1 MGQYCVEG
9 AQVSDGFRDLE
20 GPPLTRTKDVVLMAT
35 VSSYEGLPH
44 PGRNDVRQFSELFE
58 PVFRASSV
66 EAQRNAAA
74 ALARSPHVP
83 RSVAWFIAT
92 QPIAV
97 AALFLAAS
105 PALDDEM
112 LIAAARLKGREHA
125 KAIAARPNLSVKVV
139 DALVALHQGLP
150 DRAAKP
156 QADPASADVASGGT
170 RAEREEGLRQT
181 LKSLVARD
189 ALTREEENQDAEAE
203 REEALLMRFA
213 RLREAKGF
221 SRMLAHC
228 LGSSIWLTNRI
239 MLDLSGLQLA
249 TALKALGLHD
259 GETRFALTQF
269 YPHLAETTAGAT
281 RAETV
286 VATLDAEECA
296 DRVGVWIRAD
306 AYTEGQA
313 EESAA
318 NANSEMPRRFK
329 LAEKRAAG

>member
-1 MGQYCVEG
+1 M
-9 AQVSDGFRDLE
+9 SDGFRDLE

-35 VSSYEGLPH
+35 VSSFEAMTH

-58 PVFRASSV
+58 PVFRASSH

-83 RSVAWFIAT
+83 RSVAWFLAT
-92 QPIAV
+92 QPIGV

-105 PALDDEM
+105 PTLDDEL
-112 LIAAARLKGREHA
+112 LIAAARLKGRDHA

-150 DRAAKP
+150 DRSAKP
-156 QADPASADVASGGT
+156 RADAAPQPAELVTTEPGQSRGV
-170 RAEREEGLRQT
+170 REEDLRRT

-189 ALTREEENQDAEAE
+189 ALTRNEESDDAAAE

-213 RLREAKGF
+213 RLREAKAF

-228 LGSSIWLTNRI
+228 LGSSVWLTNRI

-249 TALKALGLHD
+249 TALMALGLHD

-269 YPHLAETTAGAT
+269 YPHLSENAGAGT
-281 RAETV
+281 RAESV
-286 VATLDAEECA
+286 VAGLDADECA

-306 AYTEGQA
+306 AYTDGQA

-318 NANSEMPRRFK
+318 NGNGAAPQRFN
-329 LAEKRAAG
+329 AAQKRAAG

>member
-35 VSSYEGLPH
+35 VSSFEAMPH

-58 PVFRASSV
+58 PVFRASSQD
-66 EAQRNAAA
+66 AQRNAAA

-105 PALDDEM
+105 PILDDDL
-112 LIAAARLKGREHA
+112 LIAAARLKGRDHA

-150 DRAAKP
+150 ERPAKP
-156 QADPASADVASGGT
+156 LAAPAPMADNPGQSRLA
-170 RAEREEGLRQT
+170 REETMRQT

-189 ALTREEENQDAEAE
+189 ALTRQEESEDAGAE

-213 RLREAKGF
+213 RLREAKAF

-269 YPHLAETTAGAT
+269 YPHLSEEVAGGA
-281 RAETV
+281 RADAV
-286 VATLDAEECA
+286 IASLDAEECA

-306 AYTEGQA
+306 AYTGGQT
-313 EESAA
+313 EDGAA
-318 NANSEMPRRFK
+318 NANATAPKRFNIRD
-329 LAEKRAAG
+329 KRAAG

>member
-1 MGQYCVEG
+1 M
-9 AQVSDGFRDLE
+9 SDGFRDLE

-35 VSSYEGLPH
+35 VSSFEAMPH
-44 PGRNDVRQFSELFE
+44 PGRHDVRQFSELFE
-58 PVFRASSV
+58 PVFRASSL

-83 RSVAWFIAT
+83 RSVAWFLAT

-97 AALFLAAS
+97 AALFLGAS
-105 PALDDEM
+105 PTLDDDL
-112 LIAAARLKGREHA
+112 LIAAARLKGRDHA

-150 DRAAKP
+150 ERAVGARSE
-156 QADPASADVASGGT
+156 ADAPSQTTGDT
-170 RAEREEGLRQT
+170 RLAREETLRRT

-189 ALTREEENQDAEAE
+189 ALTRDEESEDAAAE

-213 RLREAKGF
+213 RLREAKAF
-221 SRMLAHC
+221 SRMLSHC
-228 LGSSIWLTNRI
+228 LGSSVWLTNRI

-269 YPHLAETTAGAT
+269 YPHLAGGDIEGA
-281 RAETV
+281 RADSV
-286 VATLDAEECA
+286 VAGLDAEECA
-296 DRVGVWIRAD
+296 ERVGVWIRAD
-306 AYTEGQA
+306 AYTQGAA
-313 EESAA
+313 EETAA
-318 NANSEMPRRFK
+318 NANAAAPRRFR
-329 LAEKRAAG
+329 ASDRRAAG

>member
-1 MGQYCVEG
+1 
-9 AQVSDGFRDLE
+9 LE
-20 GPPLTRTKDVVLMAT
+20 GPPLTRTKDVVLIAT
-35 VSSYEGLPH
+35 VSSFEAMPH

-58 PVFRASSV
+58 PVFRASSL

-74 ALARSPHVP
+74 ALARSPQAP
-83 RSVAWFIAT
+83 RSVAWFLAT
-92 QPIAV
+92 QPISV

-105 PALDDEM
+105 PILDDDL
-112 LIAAARLKGREHA
+112 LIAVARLKGRDHA

-150 DRAAKP
+150 ERPARPIIDAA
-156 QADPASADVASGGT
+156 PAPEAVGESRLA
-170 RAEREEGLRQT
+170 REETLRQT
-181 LKSLVARD
+181 LKTLVARD
-189 ALTREEENQDAEAE
+189 ALTREEESEDAAAE
-203 REEALLMRFA
+203 REEALLLRFA
-213 RLREAKGF
+213 RLREAKAF

-269 YPHLAETTAGAT
+269 YPHLTEEIAEGT
-281 RAETV
+281 RADAV
-286 VATLDAEECA
+286 VAGLDAEECA

-306 AYTEGQA
+306 AYTGGQA

-318 NANSEMPRRFK
+318 NANSEGPRRFK

>member
-1 MGQYCVEG
+1 M
-9 AQVSDGFRDLE
+9 SDGFRDLE

-35 VSSYEGLPH
+35 VSSYEAMPH

-58 PVFRASSV
+58 PVFRASSL

-83 RSVAWFIAT
+83 RSVAWFLAT

-105 PALDDEM
+105 PTLDDEL
-112 LIAAARLKGREHA
+112 LIAAARLKGRDHA

-150 DRAAKP
+150 ERPAQP
-156 QADPASADVASGGT
+156 QTDATPATETAGQSRLA
-170 RAEREEGLRQT
+170 REETLRQT

-189 ALTREEENQDAEAE
+189 ALTRDEESEDAAAE
-203 REEALLMRFA
+203 RDEALLMRFA
-213 RLREAKGF
+213 RLREAKAF

-259 GETRFALTQF
+259 AETRFALTQF
-269 YPHLAETTAGAT
+269 YPHLSEQTAEGT
-281 RAETV
+281 RAATL
-286 VATLDAEECA
+286 VAGLDAEECA

-306 AYTEGQA
+306 AYTGGQA
-313 EESAA
+313 EEAAA
-318 NANSEMPRRFK
+318 NANSETPRRFN
-329 LAEKRAAG
+329 LVEKRAAG

>member
-1 MGQYCVEG
+1 M
-9 AQVSDGFRDLE
+9 SDGFRDLE

-35 VSSYEGLPH
+35 VSSYEAMPH

-58 PVFRASSV
+58 PVFRASSL

-83 RSVAWFIAT
+83 RSVAWFLAT

-97 AALFLAAS
+97 AALFLASS
-105 PALDDEM
+105 PTLDDDL
-112 LIAAARLKGREHA
+112 LIAAARLKGRDHA

-150 DRAAKP
+150 ERPAKP
-156 QADPASADVASGGT
+156 LTEATPATETAGQSRLA
-170 RAEREEGLRQT
+170 REETLRQT

-189 ALTREEENQDAEAE
+189 ALTRDEESEDAAAE
-203 REEALLMRFA
+203 RDEALLMRFA
-213 RLREAKGF
+213 RLREAKAF

-259 GETRFALTQF
+259 AETRFALTQF
-269 YPHLAETTAGAT
+269 YSHLSEQTAEGT
-281 RAETV
+281 RAATL
-286 VATLDAEECA
+286 VAGLDAEECA

-306 AYTEGQA
+306 AYTGGQA
-313 EESAA
+313 VEAAA
-318 NANSEMPRRFK
+318 NANSETPRRFN
-329 LAEKRAAG
+329 LVEKRAAG